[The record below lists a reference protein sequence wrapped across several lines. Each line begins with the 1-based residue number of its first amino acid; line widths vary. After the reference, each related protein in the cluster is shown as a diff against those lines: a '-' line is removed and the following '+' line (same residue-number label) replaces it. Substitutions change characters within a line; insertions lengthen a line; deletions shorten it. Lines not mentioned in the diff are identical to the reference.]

1 MSTPV
6 PDSKTPVFVAFGLI
20 ALGIVIAA
28 LHGVVHGSI
37 GGGILAACGA
47 LPGLAGMWKGL
58 QQETQGTLAW
68 SVASVIAALVIGGVL
83 IVLGVV
89 HAVV

>member
-1 MSTPV
+1 M

-28 LHGVVHGSI
+28 LHGIVHGSI
-37 GGGILAACGA
+37 GGGIIAAIGA
-47 LPGLAGMWKGL
+47 IPGLVGMWKGL
-58 QQETQGTLAW
+58 QQETQGTLAL

-83 IVLGVV
+83 IVLGIV